1 MFNICVNL
9 PDGVSTF
16 FNIVPTDGSVT
27 LMAEVIKEVP
37 LSSALQYPLNEF
49 YTNQ

>member
-1 MFNICVNL
+1 
-9 PDGVSTF
+9 
-16 FNIVPTDGSVT
+16 
-27 LMAEVIKEVP
+27 MAEVIKEVP